1 MWRPV
6 RPRALA
12 PLPRPGSPGRDLQGP
27 RLAPQGSSL
36 LAGARHSRQAA
47 CPRVPASAPRPCG
60 GDIGPSPPHAAAPL
74 LRGCFLVRESCL
86 RGDSSKPPSP
96 RGTTLVPYG
105 RSSPG
110 RRPFP
115 RRLPGAHRLR
125 LPRVCLRP
133 LAAAGSARTNR
144 RADPPPF
151 LHLIPWAP
159 FSPCHQPSP
168 GHPGLTAAP
177 PPLGRQDLRGRQVG

>member
-12 PLPRPGSPGRDLQGP
+12 PLPRPGSPSRDPQGP
-27 RLAPQGSSL
+27 RLAPQGSSR

-47 CPRVPASAPRPCG
+47 CPRVPASAPRPCE

-74 LRGCFLVRESCL
+74 FRGYFLVRESCL
-86 RGDSSKPPSP
+86 RGDSPKPPSP

-115 RRLPGAHRLR
+115 RRLPGAWRLR

-144 RADPPPF
+144 RADPPALSSPDP
-151 LHLIPWAP
+151 LSTL
-159 FSPCHQPSP
+159 FSLSPAQPGSSR
-168 GHPGLTAAP
+168 ADCCP
-177 PPLGRQDLRGRQVG
+177 PPLGRQDLQGRQVG

>member
-1 MWRPV
+1 MRACALCPSRSACWAGGGCAACGERELSDGPKMWRPV

-12 PLPRPGSPGRDLQGP
+12 PLPRPGSPSRDPQGP
-27 RLAPQGSSL
+27 RLAPQGSSR

-47 CPRVPASAPRPCG
+47 CPRVPASAPRPCE
-60 GDIGPSPPHAAAPL
+60 GDIGPSLPHAAAPL
-74 LRGCFLVRESCL
+74 FRGCFLVRESCL
-86 RGDSSKPPSP
+86 RGDSPKPPSP

-115 RRLPGAHRLR
+115 RRLPGAWRLR

-144 RADPPPF
+144 RADPARPF
-151 LHLIPWAP
+151 
-159 FSPCHQPSP
+159 F
-168 GHPGLTAAP
+168 T
-177 PPLGRQDLRGRQVG
+177 